1 MRYQIFNSHESSARP
16 VFSAPWRWLASS
28 LSTLLSLNWKYFRL
42 VDSLKGE
49 TLVEWAQATGPVVL
63 GQNATIACVKQT
75 PDGHAHTLYFG
86 TTAYAAG
93 CEPPGGHRP
102 VTIIEAEGQNES
114 ASQDLG
120 FTPKHHRLITQG
132 VYSGCWTT
140 SDGDGQSP
148 VLLLGQRGIKAG
160 HLINEAILVD
170 ERRKIE
176 AAGGRVI

>member
-1 MRYQIFNSHESSARP
+1 MRYQIFNSRESSAKP
-16 VFSAPWRWLASS
+16 VFSAPWRWLAFS
-28 LSTLLSLNWKYFRL
+28 LASLLSLNWKCCRL

-49 TLVEWAQATGPVVL
+49 TLMEWAQATGPVVL
-63 GQNATIACVKQT
+63 GHNASIACVKQT
-75 PDGHAHTLYFG
+75 PDGHTHTLYFG

-102 VTIIEAEGQNES
+102 VTIIEAEGHSDS
-114 ASQDLG
+114 ASQALG
-120 FTPKHHRLITQG
+120 FVPKHHRLITQG

-140 SDGDGQSP
+140 SEDDGPSP

-160 HLINEAILVD
+160 HLINEASLSD